1 MSARFVIAALAAL
14 TVAAPAA
21 HAQPE
26 DEPEATQPEIEP
38 QAVPVNEPEPVNDP
52 DLGSSRGPVLDGY
65 LQPQLSARYRPDAR
79 PRDRWELGARPAI
92 GALVS
97 GQPFPLWAYRAHVV
111 VGGAVLASNEPDATV
126 SPSEPLRVAV
136 EIEEAVVVFLPLP
149 WLAIETGHLRVPLT
163 VEQQIATPALMFP
176 NRAAPSEAFLGGT
189 RAGTLLRVAQGPLR
203 VSAGGFY
210 DRQELTGARERGILL
225 ALRADLA
232 PFGPMPLA
240 EDDVERGPLRFAIGA
255 GAAYLPTRRFD
266 DSGEASV
273 PVRDLRAAASARLAW
288 RGLYVQTEVLR
299 RQRTDGLTG
308 RPAIATGAYAA
319 VSQYLR
325 PGRVGLAPMARLGW
339 TAADQ
344 SFDAQETVSLEAG
357 VTLYPRADHDDPRD
371 LRIIVQYLGELR
383 RSEDEAAHGALGQLH
398 LRW

>member
-1 MSARFVIAALAAL
+1 VSRSLLIAALAVSLSLA
-14 TVAAPAA
+14 TVAR
-21 HAQPE
+21 AQPE
-26 DEPEATQPEIEP
+26 PENQPAPET
-38 QAVPVNEPEPVNDP
+38 VPAPPPGPE
-52 DLGSSRGPVLDGY
+52 RGPVIDGY
-65 LQPQLSARYRPDAR
+65 LQPQLSARYRPESR
-79 PRDRWELGARPAI
+79 PRDRWELGARPAV

-97 GQPFPLWAYRAHVV
+97 GQPFPMWAYRAHVV
-111 VGGAVLASNEPDATV
+111 VGGALLDSGDPDATV

-163 VEQQIATPALMFP
+163 VEQQIATTALMFP
-176 NRAAPSEAFLGGT
+176 NRSAPSEAFLGGT
-189 RAGTLLRVAQGPLR
+189 RAGTLVRVARGPLR
-203 VSAGGFY
+203 LSAGGFY
-210 DRQELTGARERGILL
+210 DRQELTGARERGVLV

-232 PFGPMPLA
+232 PLGPMPLA
-240 EDDVERGPLRFAIGA
+240 EDDVERGPLRFAVGA

-325 PGRVGLAPMARLGW
+325 LGGFGLAPMARLGW

-344 SFDAQETVSLEAG
+344 SFDPQQTVSLEAG
-357 VTLYPRADHDDPRD
+357 VTLYPRADLPEPRD
-371 LRIIVQYLGELR
+371 LRLIIQYQGELR
-383 RSEDEAAHGALGQLH
+383 RSEGEAAHGALGQLH